1 MCVRV
6 RDCDL
11 QEFADLL
18 KACQHNHR
26 ITVRSIQEADIRKA
40 ACGKARQAHRQTTLQ
55 LLAVLLRRQ
64 AYENDPSF
72 GRDRCLQLIR
82 SGATDASKVYA
93 AVHTAATF
101 SEALDALLQDVVAPP
116 RSCAV
121 EAAAAAGG
129 GGAPRVEFCLTR
141 SVKRVKREPASPSLN
156 ASSGHQTPRDTEVQQ
171 CIDSAEEGLF
181 SEEEEQ

>member
-11 QEFADLL
+11 QEFSELL
-18 KACQHNHR
+18 ASVQHNHR
-26 ITVRSIQEADIRKA
+26 ITVRAIQQADIRKGT
-40 ACGKARQAHRQTTLQ
+40 CDKIRQAHRSTTQ
-55 LLAVLLRRQ
+55 QFLAVLLRRQ
-64 AYENDPSF
+64 SYEADPAF
-72 GRDRCLQLIR
+72 GRDRALQLGRI
-82 SGATDASKVYA
+82 GATDASKVYA
-93 AVHTAATF
+93 AVHTAATI
-101 SEALDALLQDVVAPP
+101 SEALDALSQDVVAPP
-116 RSCAV
+116 RSCAA

-129 GGAPRVEFCLTR
+129 EAPRVEFCLTR

-156 ASSGHQTPRDTEVQQ
+156 ASTGHQTPRDTEVQQ